1 MNDKLIRNQLD
12 YSSVYLISKSWLT
25 SYYSYLQSKVDN
37 DILAFSNDSFKE
49 LNYFNQDVME
59 REALAEKF
67 YKYHDDFRGL
77 NTILKEYLSSDNFQ
91 IVDLNTLN
99 YIKSRF
105 KGNIIRREVLRRNE
119 DTTFIEYIPI
129 RVKFFFFNNL

>member
-1 MNDKLIRNQLD
+1 MD
-12 YSSVYLISKSWLT
+12 Y
-25 SYYSYLQSKVDN
+25 
-37 DILAFSNDSFKE
+37 DILAFNNDSFKE

-59 REALAEKF
+59 REALSEKF

-91 IVDLNTLN
+91 ILDLNTLN

-105 KGNIIRREVLRRNE
+105 KGNIIRREVLKGNE
-119 DTTFIEYIPI
+119 DTFIEYIPI
-129 RVKFFFFNNL
+129 RVKFNIFFNNS